1 MNTFRIIRILAAGLL
16 AVGASFVLAS
26 PASAAPAGC
35 AGTGAAYPPSGC
47 GISIS
52 ATVVTSGDQLTVT
65 GTGFRVGESVTG
77 TVFSAPMALGTKPA
91 DATGTVSFTFSTAA
105 LDLGVHRVELRGTS
119 GIVLTTNFTVV
130 AAGQGSGL
138 PAGTQT
144 GSAAGTGS
152 TGALAFTG
160 SNAIIPMSIIGAVLI
175 AAGGTA
181 VVVTRRRRSIPTDY

>member
-1 MNTFRIIRILAAGLL
+1 MNTSKLIRILVAGLL

-26 PASAAPAGC
+26 PASASTSCPAN
-35 AGTGAAYPPSGC
+35 GAAYPPASC
-47 GISIS
+47 SIALS
-52 ATVVTSGDQLTVT
+52 ATTVVVGDQVTVT
-65 GTGFRVGESVTG
+65 GRGFGSGESVTG
-77 TVFSAPMALGTKPA
+77 TVLPSMALGTKPA

-105 LDLGVHRVELRGTS
+105 LDLGAHRVELRGTS
-119 GIVLTTNFTVV
+119 GIFCSADFTVV

>member
-1 MNTFRIIRILAAGLL
+1 MNTFRLIRILAAGLL

-26 PASAAPAGC
+26 PASAVTSCPAN
-35 AGTGAAYPPSGC
+35 GAAYPPASC
-47 GISIS
+47 SIAIS
-52 ATVVTSGDQLTVT
+52 ATTVNSGDQVTVT
-65 GTGFRVGESVTG
+65 GRGFGSGESVTG
-77 TVFSAPMALGTKPA
+77 TVFSAPMALGTKSA
-91 DATGTVSFTFSTAA
+91 DTAGTVSFTFSTAA
-105 LDLGVHRVELRGTS
+105 LDLGAHRVELRGTS
-119 GIVLTTNFTVV
+119 GIFMSADFTVV

-138 PAGTQT
+138 AAGT
-144 GSAAGTGS
+144 AAGTGS

>member
-1 MNTFRIIRILAAGLL
+1 MNTFRLIRILAAGLL

-26 PASAAPAGC
+26 PASAATSCPAN
-35 AGTGAAYPPSGC
+35 GAAYPPASC
-47 GISIS
+47 SIS
-52 ATVVTSGDQLTVT
+52 LSATTVVVGDQVTVT
-65 GTGFRVGESVTG
+65 GRGFGSGESVTG
-77 TVFSAPMALGTKPA
+77 TVLPSMALGTKPA

-119 GIVLTTNFTVV
+119 GIFCSADFTVV

-160 SNAIIPMSIIGAVLI
+160 SNAVIPMSIIGAVLI

>member
-35 AGTGAAYPPSGC
+35 EGTGAAYPPSGC
-47 GISIS
+47 GIAIS
-52 ATVVTSGDQLTVT
+52 ATVATSGDQLTVT
-65 GTGFRVGESVTG
+65 GTGFGIGELVTG

-119 GIVLTTNFTVV
+119 GTLLTTNFTVV
-130 AAGQGSGL
+130 AAGQASGL
-138 PAGTQT
+138 PAGTAT
-144 GSAAGTGS
+144 GTGS